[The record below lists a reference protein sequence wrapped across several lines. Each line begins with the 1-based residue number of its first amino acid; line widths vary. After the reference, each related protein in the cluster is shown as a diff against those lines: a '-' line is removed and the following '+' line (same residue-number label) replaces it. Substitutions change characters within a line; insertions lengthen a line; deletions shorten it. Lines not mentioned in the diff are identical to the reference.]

1 MLTVCTRTHP
11 GNVRSI
17 NEDSSLW
24 EPDIATIAV
33 ADGMGG
39 HNAGEVASQMALDT
53 IKAFMTKSATTDDFT
68 WPFGFN
74 QALSFAA
81 NRLTTAIKVANRR
94 VFRASEER
102 SEYTGMGTTVVAAIV
117 DEGRLTFAGVGDS
130 RIYTFSGDQLTQI
143 TKDDSWVVMLMKE
156 SGLDASAFEKHPMRH
171 VLTSVVGARPELDV
185 TVEEIDLIEGQT
197 LLFCSDGLTGGMS
210 DQDIASVLRSEPEL
224 ERAAERL
231 VTLGVERDGKDNVTV
246 ALARYSSAP

>member
-11 GNVRSI
+11 GNVRTI

-53 IKAFMTKSATTDDFT
+53 IKAFLMKSANTDDFT

-117 DEGRLTFAGVGDS
+117 EEGRLTFTGVGDS
-130 RIYTFSGDQLTQI
+130 RIYTFAGNELKQI

-185 TVEEIDLIEGQT
+185 TVEEMELVEGQT
-197 LLFCSDGLTGGMS
+197 LLLCSDGLLGGVS
-210 DQDIASVLRSEPEL
+210 DDDIAGVLKAEPQL
-224 ERAAERL
+224 ERAAEKL
-231 VTLGVERDGKDNVTV
+231 VTMGVERDGKDNVTV
-246 ALARYSSAP
+246 ALARYTMQ

>member
-1 MLTVCTRTHP
+1 MPPAAGRRYHSRHRAGPVTRSLSMLTVCTRTHP
-11 GNVRSI
+11 GNVRTI

-53 IKAFMTKSATTDDFT
+53 IKAFLTKSAATDDFT

-81 NRLTTAIKVANRR
+81 NGLMTAIKVANRR
-94 VFRASEER
+94 VYRASEER
-102 SEYTGMGTTVVAAIV
+102 SEYTGMGTTVVAAIL
-117 DEGRLTFAGVGDS
+117 EAGRLTFTGVGDS
-130 RIYTFSGDQLTQI
+130 RIYTFAANELKQI

-156 SGLDASAFEKHPMRH
+156 S
-171 VLTSVVGARPELDV
+171 
-185 TVEEIDLIEGQT
+185 
-197 LLFCSDGLTGGMS
+197 
-210 DQDIASVLRSEPEL
+210 
-224 ERAAERL
+224 
-231 VTLGVERDGKDNVTV
+231 
-246 ALARYSSAP
+246 